1 MAHSS
6 DGEDGRCW
14 RGDLV
19 AIYFVAVGTTDRKLE
34 IARRVDDFVASL
46 PASTFFK
53 RENPFTAKQLRKSL

>member
-1 MAHSS
+1 M
-6 DGEDGRCW
+6 
-14 RGDLV
+14 